1 MDEKGT
7 RVIAIKQR
15 ILINTPDTVLL
26 IQLLKVEITILFS
39 RNTMKTYKENY
50 VAVSETIK

>member
-50 VAVSETIK
+50 AAVSETIK